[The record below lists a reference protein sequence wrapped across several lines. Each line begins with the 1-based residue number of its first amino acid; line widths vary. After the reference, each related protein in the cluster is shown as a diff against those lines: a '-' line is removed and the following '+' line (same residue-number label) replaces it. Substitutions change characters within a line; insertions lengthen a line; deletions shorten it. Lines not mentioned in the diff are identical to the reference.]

1 MQTVMI
7 VGAGKRG
14 MAMIQI
20 IQDSIMLDVKAVIDL
35 KEEAPGILWAKERGI
50 QTASDWRPFIKEKVD
65 IIIEVT
71 GNQEVY
77 REIRQASG
85 KESVLIPT
93 SVAYMLIKLFNDKEK
108 LISKIQ
114 KETYKYNLIFN
125 SIDDGMVVIN
135 NDENVILLNKSAER
149 MIGIK
154 MEDALGKR
162 ISTII
167 PNGML
172 PRVLR
177 TRTIESNQEVILEN
191 DLKVIST
198 RIPIIE
204 NNGLLIGAF
213 SVFKDISEAVHM
225 AEQITDLKEIE
236 TKLKAIFYSSDEA
249 ISVVDEEGI
258 GIMINPAY
266 TRITGLTENQVIGK
280 PATTDIAVGESV
292 HMKVLKTRRAVRGV
306 AMLVGPNKKE
316 VVVNGAPVI
325 VDGKLKG
332 SVGII
337 RDVSELKNLNR
348 ELHRA
353 KQMIRTLEAK
363 YSFEDIIGSSE
374 VMKIAIE
381 QAKLAAKTPATI
393 LLRGES
399 GTGKELF
406 AHAIH
411 NGSNRKFNKFIR
423 VNCASLSET
432 LLESELFGYED
443 GAFTGAKRGGKKGLF
458 EEADNGSIFLDEIGE
473 LSLSTQVKLLRVL
486 QESEI
491 TRVGGTQS
499 IPLNV
504 RIIAATNVHLEK
516 AMVDGKFREDLYY
529 RLNQMPIF
537 IPPLRKR
544 KGDLKPLCIRLIEKI
559 NQEYGRNV
567 EGVTK
572 KALSRL
578 EKYDWPGNIR
588 ELDNMIRRAII
599 FMNYNETFIDA
610 EHLVDSSSEVESTAI
625 IPSEGTLTERI
636 EEYEKLII
644 EKTLAKNNGNKT
656 KSAKELGLSIR
667 NLYYKL
673 EKYNLANSSMK

>member
-1 MQTVMI
+1 M
-7 VGAGKRG
+7 
-14 MAMIQI
+14 
-20 IQDSIMLDVKAVIDL
+20 
-35 KEEAPGILWAKERGI
+35 
-50 QTASDWRPFIKEKVD
+50 
-65 IIIEVT
+65 
-71 GNQEVY
+71 
-77 REIRQASG
+77 
-85 KESVLIPT
+85 
-93 SVAYMLIKLFNDKEK
+93 
-108 LISKIQ
+108 
-114 KETYKYNLIFN
+114 
-125 SIDDGMVVIN
+125 
-135 NDENVILLNKSAER
+135 
-149 MIGIK
+149 
-154 MEDALGKR
+154 
-162 ISTII
+162 
-167 PNGML
+167 
-172 PRVLR
+172 
-177 TRTIESNQEVILEN
+177 EN
-191 DLKVIST
+191 DLKVINT

-204 NNGLLIGAF
+204 NNGLLKVAF
-213 SVFKDISEAVHM
+213 SVFKDISEVVHM

-249 ISVVDEEGI
+249 ISVVDEDGI

-411 NGSNRKFNKFIR
+411 NGSDRKFNKFIR

-544 KGDLKPLCIRLIEKI
+544 NGD
-559 NQEYGRNV
+559 
-567 EGVTK
+567 
-572 KALSRL
+572 
-578 EKYDWPGNIR
+578 
-588 ELDNMIRRAII
+588 
-599 FMNYNETFIDA
+599 
-610 EHLVDSSSEVESTAI
+610 
-625 IPSEGTLTERI
+625 
-636 EEYEKLII
+636 
-644 EKTLAKNNGNKT
+644 
-656 KSAKELGLSIR
+656 
-667 NLYYKL
+667 
-673 EKYNLANSSMK
+673 

>member
-1 MQTVMI
+1 M
-7 VGAGKRG
+7 
-14 MAMIQI
+14 
-20 IQDSIMLDVKAVIDL
+20 S
-35 KEEAPGILWAKERGI
+35 E
-50 QTASDWRPFIKEKVD
+50 
-65 IIIEVT
+65 
-71 GNQEVY
+71 
-77 REIRQASG
+77 
-85 KESVLIPT
+85 
-93 SVAYMLIKLFNDKEK
+93 
-108 LISKIQ
+108 
-114 KETYKYNLIFN
+114 
-125 SIDDGMVVIN
+125 
-135 NDENVILLNKSAER
+135 
-149 MIGIK
+149 
-154 MEDALGKR
+154 
-162 ISTII
+162 
-167 PNGML
+167 L

-177 TRTIESNQEVILEN
+177 TRAIESNREVIFER
-191 DLKVIST
+191 DLNVIGT
-198 RIPIIE
+198 RIPIID
-204 NNGLLIGAF
+204 NNGLLIGGF
-213 SVFKDISEAVHM
+213 SVFKDISEAVRM
-225 AEQITDLKEIE
+225 AEQITDLKEIQ
-236 TKLKAIFYSSDEA
+236 TKLQAIFYSSDEA

-411 NGSNRKFNKFIR
+411 NGSDRKFNKFIR

-567 EGVTK
+567 EGVTQ

-578 EKYDWPGNIR
+578 EKHDWPGNIR

-599 FMNYNETFIDA
+599 FMNYSETFIDA
-610 EHLVDSSSEVESTAI
+610 EHLVHSSSEVERP
-625 IPSEGTLTERI
+625 PSFLQKER
-636 EEYEKLII
+636 
-644 EKTLAKNNGNKT
+644 
-656 KSAKELGLSIR
+656 
-667 NLYYKL
+667 
-673 EKYNLANSSMK
+673 

>member
-411 NGSNRKFNKFIR
+411 NGSDRKFNKFIR

-578 EKYDWPGNIR
+578 EKHDWPGNIR

>member
-411 NGSNRKFNKFIR
+411 NGSDRKFNKFIR